1 MSDYQS
7 PQDPQETPPR
17 KVHQAR
23 PFAIL
28 AGVFALFAIL
38 LSLVPASLMAQT
50 NSTPK
55 PGTGTSTDQN
65 SFSNLQQVYRFIL
78 NNYADEVDPQILI
91 EGAFKGMF
99 ESLKDPYSV
108 YLTKSDMRELNDTTS
123 GEFGGI
129 GAYIDKERDK
139 DGNTKIDG
147 YIEIAAPIEDTPAFL
162 ADFQSGDLIM
172 TINDED
178 TTPLTVDEAVK
189 RLRGVPGTDLTLK
202 ILRGKAQPFN
212 VKLRREVI
220 QVPTEKSAMIG
231 TVAYIRLIQFTPH
244 TAERFEAAY
253 KKLSANNPS
262 GLIIDLRNNPG
273 GVLDAPL
280 EIADMFFDDGIIL
293 STRGRMTG
301 ESQEFRAESGKLVPE
316 SLPVIV
322 LVNGGSASASEILSG
337 ALKDRGRA
345 ILVGET
351 TFGKGLV
358 QRVIPLA
365 PGDHGFKL
373 TTSRYYTPSGVSINK
388 IGIKPDVEV
397 LDEVLGT
404 EEANDLVALREQGL
418 IGTFLDSFP
427 QAGTADIK
435 KFTLDLAKKGI
446 DLKERWIERLVKTE
460 KNRRSKATVIY
471 DDEYDTQLIKAL
483 EMVQVWGTIKRV
495 PNKGQ
500 AAKDL
505 PSPAVP
511 SPKP

>member
-1 MSDYQS
+1 MSEYQS
-7 PQDPQETPPR
+7 PLPPQEPSRQPNR
-17 KVHQAR
+17 AVK
-23 PFAIL
+23 PFAVL
-28 AGVFALFAIL
+28 ALAFLLFAAV
-38 LSLVPASLMAQT
+38 LSLVPTALIAQVAPAPR
-50 NSTPK
+50 SSS
-55 PGTGTSTDQN
+55 GTSDQN

-78 NNYADEVDPQILI
+78 NNYADEVDPQVLI

-108 YLTKSDMRELNDTTS
+108 YLTKTDMRDLNDTTS

-139 DGNTKIDG
+139 DGNTKTDG
-147 YIEIAAPIEDTPAFL
+147 YIEIAAPIEDTPAYM
-162 ADFQSGDLIM
+162 ADLQTGDLIM
-172 TINDED
+172 TINNED
-178 TTPLTVDEAVK
+178 TMPLTVDEAVK

-202 ILRGKAQPFN
+202 ILRGKAAPFN

-220 QVPTEKSAMIG
+220 QVPTEKSSMIG
-231 TVAYIRLIQFTPH
+231 SIAYIRLIQFTPH

-253 KKLSANNPS
+253 KRLSANNPT

-280 EIADMFFDDGIIL
+280 DIADMFFNDGIIL
-293 STRGRMTG
+293 STRGRMAG
-301 ESQEFRAESGKLVPE
+301 ESQEFYAEPGVLVPE

-345 ILVGET
+345 VLVGET

-373 TTSRYYTPSGVSINK
+373 TTSRYYTPSGESINK
-388 IGIKPDVEV
+388 IGIKPDVEIKEDT
-397 LDEVLGT
+397 LST
-404 EEANDLVALREQGL
+404 EEANDLVSLREQGL
-418 IGTFLDSFP
+418 VGSFLDTNP
-427 QAGTADIK
+427 DAKTDDIK
-435 KFTLDLAKKGI
+435 RFTAELAKKGL
-446 DLKERWIERLVKTE
+446 DLKQHWIERLVKTE
-460 KNRRSKATVIY
+460 KNRRAKTTVIY
-471 DDEYDTQLIKAL
+471 DDEYDTQLLKAI
-483 EMVQVWGTIKRV
+483 EMVRVWSTIKRA
-495 PNKGQ
+495 PNKGR
-500 AAKDL
+500 AAADL

-511 SPKP
+511 SPQP